1 MCHSHDGLL
10 SLCLGPAVLPCVCR
24 DLPGAPE
31 DSMGVWEHSYLY
43 SKVLA
48 PIVVIL
54 PLWWRFMQCLRR
66 YHDTNQRWPHLANA
80 TKYAMAQVR
89 FDTKTLEAS
98 TECRACAV

>member
-1 MCHSHDGLL
+1 
-10 SLCLGPAVLPCVCR
+10 
-24 DLPGAPE
+24 
-31 DSMGVWEHSYLY
+31 MGIWEHSYLY